1 MFGERS
7 FEEETRDMVDELPKG
22 FLLVDS
28 SGSVLFQ
35 DPESPRHEVTE
46 YTTGHLDAAK
56 KQGLIEVDI
65 LRSASHPQRFLC
77 YKPALG
83 TTKYRDWEV

>member
-22 FLLVDS
+22 FLLVNS
-28 SGSVLFQ
+28 SGTVLFQ
-35 DPESPRHEVTE
+35 DPESSRREVTE
-46 YTTGHLDAAK
+46 YRTEHLDAARR
-56 KQGLIEVDI
+56 QGWIEVDI
-65 LRSASHPQRFLC
+65 LHTASHPQKSLC

-83 TTKYRDWEV
+83 TPKYHDWEP

>member
-22 FLLVDS
+22 FLLVNA
-28 SGSVLFQ
+28 SGAVLFQ
-35 DPESPRHEVTE
+35 DPETLRKEETE
-46 YTTGHLDAAK
+46 YTTSHLNAAK
-56 KQGLIEVDI
+56 HQGLIEVDI
-65 LRSASHPQRFLC
+65 LRSARHPSKFLC

-83 TTKYRDWEV
+83 TPKYRDWEP